1 MTNLIEYYFSFL
13 YDGFMQPVSTSN
25 SLPQDF
31 YQEDIFRKFIET
43 EVLKIIKN
51 LAEKGETPQERIQ
64 AIARTTL
71 DRIKPGMKIDELY
84 MSAVKLDDEYS
95 ELAPIV
101 ITIMKNYEENFARKA
116 IQGVSSYIKKG
127 DYDSAQELVKKVLM
141 FKIAK

>member
-1 MTNLIEYYFSFL
+1 
-13 YDGFMQPVSTSN
+13 MQPAPTSN
-25 SLPQDF
+25 SLENQF
-31 YQEDIFRKFIET
+31 YQEDNFRKFIET

-64 AIARTTL
+64 AIARSTL
-71 DRIKPGMKIDELY
+71 DKIKPGMKIDELY
-84 MSAVKLDDEYS
+84 LNAVKLDDEYS

-141 FKIAK
+141 FKISK

>member
-1 MTNLIEYYFSFL
+1 
-13 YDGFMQPVSTSN
+13 MQPVSTSN

-84 MSAVKLDDEYS
+84 LNAVKLDDEYS

-116 IQGVSSYIKKG
+116 IQGVSQLIKKG
-127 DYDSAQELVKKVLM
+127 DYDSANQMVKKVLM
-141 FKIAK
+141 FKISN